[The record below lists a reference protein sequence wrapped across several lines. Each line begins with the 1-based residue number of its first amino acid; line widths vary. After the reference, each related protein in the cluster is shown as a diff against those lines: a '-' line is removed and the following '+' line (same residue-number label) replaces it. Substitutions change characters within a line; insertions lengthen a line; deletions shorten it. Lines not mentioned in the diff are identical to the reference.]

1 MLNFKQDGNAVFM
14 YVDDEICGTFV
25 GAYRDDEFRLGSVQL
40 TPNASLE
47 LKKWLALQPQSTP
60 PAQGKIPDKYEPL
73 MWKGKHVG
81 LINNYGVFVP
91 TFETSQND
99 ELLKEIWEYCKNES
113 FISLRKEVVLPQS
126 ESEVIASLDIE
137 PAPTGLNPDQTA
149 IWNIYEAAKIKAL
162 KKNLAYGS
170 SVFKKGVLT
179 PELSADAAIRVRMSD
194 KVGRLTTLLADP
206 TKNQISD
213 ESIDDTVM
221 DLATYSFLLLIARK
235 RDLK

>member
-1 MLNFKQDGNAVFM
+1 MKFYIEASQVRMYDEVMLQSIV
-14 YVDDEICGTFV
+14 V
-25 GAYRDDEFRLGSVQL
+25 GEFDNNGCFNHINSNRMTGDQRH
-40 TPNASLE
+40 E

-60 PAQGKIPDKYEPL
+60 PAPKPDKYEPL
-73 MWKGKHVG
+73 TWKGKHVG
-81 LINNYGVFVP
+81 SINKYGVFVP

-99 ELLKEIWEYCKNES
+99 ELLKEIWEYRKNES
-113 FISLRKEVVLPQS
+113 LGSLRKEVVLPQS
-126 ESEVIASLDIE
+126 ESEVIASLDAE
-137 PAPTGLNPDQTA
+137 PAPTGLNPDQQA
-149 IWNIYEAAKIKAL
+149 IWNIYEAAKIKTL

-194 KVGRLTTLLADP
+194 KIGRLTALLADP

-213 ESIDDTVM
+213 ESIDDTIM

-235 RDLK
+235 RDMK

>member
-1 MLNFKQDGNAVFM
+1 MIKFKRDCNAVFM
-14 YVDDEICGTFV
+14 YADDKICGNFV
-25 GAYRDDEFRLGSVQL
+25 GAYTDGEFRLGSVTITPQAL
-40 TPNASLE
+40 TE

-60 PAQGKIPDKYEPL
+60 PAIKPKSGVKYCVHNYPL
-73 MWKGKHVG
+73 
-81 LINNYGVFVP
+81 NSNCP
-91 TFETSQND
+91 SCERD
-99 ELLKEIWEYCKNES
+99 ELLTER
-113 FISLRKEVVLPQS
+113 FPVMPEVVLPQS
-126 ESEVIASLDIE
+126 ESEVIASLDAE
-137 PAPTGLNPDQTA
+137 SAPTGLNPDQTA

-206 TKNQISD
+206 SKNQISD
-213 ESIDDTVM
+213 ESIDDTIM
-221 DLATYSFLLLIARK
+221 DLATYAFLLLIARK